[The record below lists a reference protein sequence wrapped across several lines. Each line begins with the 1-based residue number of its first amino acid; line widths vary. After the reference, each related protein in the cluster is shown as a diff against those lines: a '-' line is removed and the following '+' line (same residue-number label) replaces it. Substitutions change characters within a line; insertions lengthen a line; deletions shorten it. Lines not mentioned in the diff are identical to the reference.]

1 LVNQRIRPAK
11 MSFWQYTGPEAHEF
25 HFVGKSWMY
34 RRIDPAR
41 ISGDSSGGSAVAL
54 ACGMVPLAG
63 YRPSLGLCRR
73 PGGSHGLHSRS
84 MDRAIER
91 VLVGIPEL
99 KRPVADLAKP

>member
-11 MSFWQYTGPEAHEF
+11 MSFWQYAGPEAHEF

-41 ISGDSSGGSAVAL
+41 ISGDSPGGSAVAL
-54 ACGMVPLAG
+54 ACGMVPLAVG

-73 PGGSHGLHSRS
+73 PAGNRMDSIPGRWTELSNGCRWVSRS
-84 MDRAIER
+84 
-91 VLVGIPEL
+91 
-99 KRPVADLAKP
+99 